1 MVFRGFGYGV
11 DGSAASVSKA
21 PVSGLAAQ
29 LDALVECYCEGMCIL
44 CSWWSE
50 LLWSKAICSI
60 LAYSGCERKGKR
72 KTKEAFNFNTLDSSE
87 GCEGKIYGLL
97 QMREQMLKLLDQKR
111 KAVVDED
118 GKGLHLIHL
127 LLISASSIDENN
139 LELAVENLSE
149 LYQNVSLNGDSV
161 QRVAAHFA
169 DGLVARLL
177 TRKSPFYDMI
187 MKEPTPEEEF
197 MAFTELYRVSPC
209 FQFAHFTANQ
219 AIIEAFEKDEDNN
232 NSSLH
237 VIDFHVSYGFQ
248 WPSLIQ
254 SLSKKATGA
263 NRISLRMTGF
273 GRSYEE
279 LQETEARLLSFAKG
293 FRNLV
298 FEFQG
303 LSRGS
308 KLINLRKRKNE
319 TVVVNLVFHLNTL
332 NSFMEISETLR
343 SVHSL
348 KPSIVV
354 LVEEEGSRTPRS
366 FLSRFME
373 SLHYFAAMFDSLDDC
388 LPLDSSERLS
398 IEKNHLGKEIKKVM
412 NYEKDDTNCPR
423 YEKMETWKGRMD
435 GHGFAGLKLSSKSM
449 IQAKLLLKI
458 RTHYSPIQL
467 EGEIHGGFRVFDR
480 DDERAIS
487 LGWLDTCLITAS
499 AWQCV

>member
-1 MVFRGFGYGV
+1 M
-11 DGSAASVSKA
+11 
-21 PVSGLAAQ
+21 
-29 LDALVECYCEGMCIL
+29 EGTDEE
-44 CSWWSE
+44 E
-50 LLWSKAICSI
+50 LLSHRLAIVTD
-60 LAYSGCERKGKR
+60 SGCERKRKR

-237 VIDFHVSYGFQ
+237 VIDFDVSYGFQ

-254 SLSKKATGA
+254 SLSEKATGA
-263 NRISLRMTGF
+263 NQI
-273 GRSYEE
+273 YHCE
-279 LQETEARLLSFAKG
+279 
-293 FRNLV
+293 
-298 FEFQG
+298 
-303 LSRGS
+303 
-308 KLINLRKRKNE
+308 
-319 TVVVNLVFHLNTL
+319 
-332 NSFMEISETLR
+332 
-343 SVHSL
+343 
-348 KPSIVV
+348 
-354 LVEEEGSRTPRS
+354 
-366 FLSRFME
+366 
-373 SLHYFAAMFDSLDDC
+373 
-388 LPLDSSERLS
+388 
-398 IEKNHLGKEIKKVM
+398 
-412 NYEKDDTNCPR
+412 
-423 YEKMETWKGRMD
+423 
-435 GHGFAGLKLSSKSM
+435 
-449 IQAKLLLKI
+449 
-458 RTHYSPIQL
+458 
-467 EGEIHGGFRVFDR
+467 
-480 DDERAIS
+480 
-487 LGWLDTCLITAS
+487 
-499 AWQCV
+499 

>member
-1 MVFRGFGYGV
+1 
-11 DGSAASVSKA
+11 
-21 PVSGLAAQ
+21 
-29 LDALVECYCEGMCIL
+29 
-44 CSWWSE
+44 
-50 LLWSKAICSI
+50 
-60 LAYSGCERKGKR
+60 
-72 KTKEAFNFNTLDSSE
+72 
-87 GCEGKIYGLL
+87 
-97 QMREQMLKLLDQKR
+97 MLKLLDQKR

-254 SLSKKATGA
+254 SLSEKATGA
-263 NRISLRMTGF
+263 SRISLRITGF

-279 LQETEARLLSFAKG
+279 LQETETRLLSFAKG

-303 LSRGS
+303 LLRGS

-319 TVVVNLVFHLNTL
+319 TVAVNLVFHLNTL

-412 NYEKDDTNCPR
+412 NYEKDDMNCPR
-423 YEKMETWKGRMD
+423 YEKMETWKGRME

-458 RTHYSPIQL
+458 RTHYCPIQL

-487 LGWLDTCLITAS
+487 LGWQDRCLITAS

>member
-1 MVFRGFGYGV
+1 M
-11 DGSAASVSKA
+11 
-21 PVSGLAAQ
+21 
-29 LDALVECYCEGMCIL
+29 EGTDEE
-44 CSWWSE
+44 E
-50 LLWSKAICSI
+50 LLSLRLAIVTD
-60 LAYSGCERKGKR
+60 SGCERKRKR

-237 VIDFHVSYGFQ
+237 VIDFDVSYGFQ

-254 SLSKKATGA
+254 SLSEKATGA
-263 NRISLRMTGF
+263 NRISLRITGF

-279 LQETEARLLSFAKG
+279 LQETETRLVSFAKG

-303 LSRGS
+303 LLRGS

-319 TVVVNLVFHLNTL
+319 TVAVNLVFHLNTL
-332 NSFMEISETLR
+332 NSFMKISETLR

-412 NYEKDDTNCPR
+412 NYEKEDTNCPR
-423 YEKMETWKGRMD
+423 YEKMETWKGRME

-458 RTHYSPIQL
+458 RTHYCPIQL

-487 LGWLDTCLITAS
+487 LGWQDRCLITAS

>member
-1 MVFRGFGYGV
+1 M
-11 DGSAASVSKA
+11 
-21 PVSGLAAQ
+21 
-29 LDALVECYCEGMCIL
+29 EGTDEE
-44 CSWWSE
+44 E
-50 LLWSKAICSI
+50 LLSLRLAIVTD
-60 LAYSGCERKGKR
+60 SGCERKRKR

-237 VIDFHVSYGFQ
+237 VIDFDVSYGFQ

-254 SLSKKATGA
+254 SLSEKATGA
-263 NRISLRMTGF
+263 NRISLRITGF

-279 LQETEARLLSFAKG
+279 LQETETRLVSFAKG

-303 LSRGS
+303 LLRGS

-319 TVVVNLVFHLNTL
+319 TVAVNLVFHLNTL
-332 NSFMEISETLR
+332 NSFMKISETLR

-423 YEKMETWKGRMD
+423 YEKMETWKGRME

-458 RTHYSPIQL
+458 RTHYCPIQL
-467 EGEIHGGFRVFDR
+467 EGEIHGGFRVFNR

-487 LGWLDTCLITAS
+487 LGWQDRCLITAS
-499 AWQCV
+499 AWQYLDDNVCLKTHGFSNMTNMISFRFSR